1 MMDPDAMEHTSSLA
15 TDAGWASLPRGA
27 DAAPVLSS
35 WPGIEFGAYLR
46 ELCADAAGTLG
57 SENGVA
63 ITCTAAEALLPT
75 ATAIRLGLIAEELIK
90 NALEHAFPDGRG
102 GRVAIAFAVDDG
114 AWRLTVEDSGVGR
127 AAASSRR
134 GGLRLVRDLAGEVGG
149 RLRIARLVGGTRCTV
164 VGPQPRAGAFATA
177 LREDEVRRYLE
188 LTRPLEFTH
197 RPGDEADAV
206 AKPNGAVRR
215 RLAASIALGW
225 LSVEEALDETPPD
238 PSAGRRPDQA
248 RGDIHRR
255 PAKPQGRAP

>member
-1 MMDPDAMEHTSSLA
+1 MPGGRACRAERTPRRSSP
-15 TDAGWASLPRGA
+15 AGRGSSSAPTCASSAPTPRACCG
-27 DAAPVLSS
+27 PQNRV
-35 WPGIEFGAYLR
+35 
-46 ELCADAAGTLG
+46 T
-57 SENGVA
+57 V
-63 ITCTAAEALLPT
+63 TCTAAEALLPT
-75 ATAIRLGLIAEELIK
+75 ATAIRLGLIAEELIA
-90 NALEHAFPDGRG
+90 NALEHAFPGGRG
-102 GRVAIAFAVDDG
+102 GRVAVAFAVEDG

-188 LTRPLEFTH
+188 LTRPLEPTH

-225 LSVEEALDETPPD
+225 LSVEEALDETPLD

-248 RGDIHRR
+248 RGDIHRPR
-255 PAKPQGRAP
+255 KPQGRAP

>member
-1 MMDPDAMEHTSSLA
+1 MGELA
-15 TDAGWASLPRGA
+15 ARSGRRAGPLHP
-27 DAAPVLSS
+27 
-35 WPGIEFGAYLR
+35 PGIEFGTYLR

-75 ATAIRLGLIAEELIK
+75 ATAVRLGLIAEELIK
-90 NALEHAFPDGRG
+90 NALEHAFPGGRG
-102 GRVAIAFAVDDG
+102 GRVAVAFAVADG

-149 RLRIARLVGGTRCTV
+149 RLRIAGLIGGTRCSV
-164 VGPQPRAGAFATA
+164 VGPQPRATPCST
-177 LREDEVRRYLE
+177 LREDEVSRYLE
-188 LTRPLEFTH
+188 LTRPLEPTH
-197 RPGDEADAV
+197 RPADEADAV

-225 LSVEEALDETPPD
+225 LSVEEALDETPPE
-238 PSAGRRPDQA
+238 PVPGS
-248 RGDIHRR
+248 IHRPR
-255 PAKPQGRAP
+255 NPQGSAP